1 MWTEARA
8 WLWSKPLSFTG
19 ADLVL
24 RYLCSTGEKK
34 KVSSFLF
41 PHALQASLR
50 NSKAVR
56 SFPLSYIRASG
67 KFKITSKQAQHLQL
81 PIPTFFL

>member
-8 WLWSKPLSFTG
+8 WLWAKPLSFMAD

-24 RYLCSTGEKK
+24 RHLCGTRKK

-41 PHALQASLR
+41 PHALLTVTR
-50 NSKAVR
+50 HLLET
-56 SFPLSYIRASG
+56 P
-67 KFKITSKQAQHLQL
+67 KQ
-81 PIPTFFL
+81 